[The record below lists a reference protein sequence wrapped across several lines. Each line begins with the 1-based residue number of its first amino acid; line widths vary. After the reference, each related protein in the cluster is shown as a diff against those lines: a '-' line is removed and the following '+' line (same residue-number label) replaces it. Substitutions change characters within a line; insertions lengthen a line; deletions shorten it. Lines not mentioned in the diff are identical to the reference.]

1 MRHTYNKYDA
11 DLYGK
16 YVDEYNVK
24 THMTRENKSVFQ
36 CPYKM
41 SVQMSIISAIK
52 TRGKSSRK
60 PQAEETCKERVI
72 GRDWM
77 SEKGGLK
84 QAKERRRS
92 RRLETRVCVGLETLR
107 RCDAPVNEEVEEPR
121 GGRRDEEKRAGK

>member
-1 MRHTYNKYDA
+1 MLTYLKIHETYNKYDA

-77 SEKGGLK
+77 SKKGVSNK
-84 QAKERRRS
+84 RRAKAEQTARNAGVC
-92 RRLETRVCVGLETLR
+92 RLG
-107 RCDAPVNEEVEEPR
+107 DA
-121 GGRRDEEKRAGK
+121 